1 MASLTLFLEAALRE
15 PADALLDPGKRVF
28 LPALLGAG
36 LLSAL
41 LLIARGVA
49 LPLLLGRLLSPR
61 LWLHRSARL
70 DYQLIA
76 IKALLRAGLLGWLPL
91 SMLAVAAGTAGLLR
105 HGLGTPSHTFSPLGA
120 AAAFTLCGFLA
131 DDWSRFFVH
140 RLMHRIP
147 WLWEFHK
154 VHHSAEVLT
163 PFTLYRTHPLEVAIN
178 TARGALALGV
188 VTGFFAWLCGPALRL
203 FEVLGVEAIGF
214 VWTLCGANLR
224 HSHVF
229 LSYGPRIERV
239 LVSPAQH
246 QIHHSRDPRH
256 HDRNFG
262 TVLAIWDWLGGSL
275 YTTSRPERLRFGL
288 SGEYAQVARSQT
300 GVLTLLFRP
309 IQVVVQRAL
318 GGAQRHRLAAAGL
331 GALVLISCGGGCTSK
346 RLDRAALLQSF
357 GQCTVETYRAASVA
371 ADELAAACASL
382 SSQPTTTTTAAAR
395 AAWARAIDAW
405 QVAELLRYGPAADF
419 LTLGGKGLREP
430 IYAWP
435 DVNRCLIEEQLVAKA
450 YEGAAFT
457 TTATSTRGLGALEY
471 LLFYEGA
478 DNACGPQSA
487 INTTG
492 AWAALSADGLAR
504 RKAGY
509 AQRAAADLSARLREL
524 LAAWESGGFLSE
536 LTGAGRGS
544 RLFLTQ
550 QAAISA
556 TAEAL
561 FFLDTEVKDRK
572 LALPL
577 GLKPECAAPPCPE
590 ALESPWA
597 DRGKQHLQS
606 NLTGLKVL
614 LFGCP
619 SGAELGFDDL
629 LEAVGAPGLAE
640 TARADVAA
648 AEAAVAAVPG
658 DSLARALVFEPAAV
672 QRVHD
677 AVKEVTGFLKLEFS
691 MALAISSKR
700 VEGDHD

>member
-1 MASLTLFLEAALRE
+1 MAILTRFLETVLRE
-15 PADALLDPGKRVF
+15 PADALLDPGRRIF

-36 LLSAL
+36 LLAAL
-41 LLIARGVA
+41 LLLARGVA
-49 LPLLLGRLLSPR
+49 LPLLFGRLLSPR
-61 LWLHRSARL
+61 LWLHPSARL

-76 IKALLRAGLLGWLPL
+76 IKALLRLGLLGSVPL

-105 HGLGTPSHTFSPLGA
+105 HGLGTPSHTGSPLGA
-120 AAAFTLCGFLA
+120 AAAFTLCSFLA

-140 RLMHRIP
+140 RLMHRVP

-178 TARGALALGV
+178 AARGALALGV

-288 SGEYAQVARSQT
+288 SGEYAQVARSRA

-309 IQVVVQRAL
+309 VQVVARRAL
-318 GGAQRHRLAAAGL
+318 RGVPQRRLAAAGL
-331 GALVLISCGGGCTSK
+331 GALVLLLGGGCTSK
-346 RLDRAALLQSF
+346 RLDRAVLLQSF
-357 GQCTVETYRAASVA
+357 GQCTVDAYRAASVA
-371 ADELAAACASL
+371 ADELAAACSALPSG
-382 SSQPTTTTTAAAR
+382 PAAATAAR

-457 TTATSTRGLGALEY
+457 AAATSTRGLGALEY

-492 AWAALSADGLAR
+492 AWAALSPDELAR

-524 LAAWESGGFLSE
+524 IAAWEPDGFLSE

-577 GLKPECAAPPCPE
+577 GLKPECASPPCTE

-614 LFGCP
+614 IFGCP

-629 LEAVGAPGLAE
+629 LEAVGAPSLAE

-658 DSLARALVFEPAAV
+658 DSLARALVSDRAAV